1 MAKFSLKFDTPSMR
15 RVCEIWNASEN
26 GSTAAHNF
34 GYFTVVQYLHGTVM
48 QVFVFLRTVIELEIP
63 RMSVSSSCNYE
74 LMSAFCTL
82 KSNNVAIHSGTCRS
96 SKSTFKVFTSIFRV
110 LCIYLQITVND
121 ASIFFQFKQVG
132 EIFKIIAFQI

>member
-48 QVFVFLRTVIELEIP
+48 QVFVFLRTVIELRDP
-63 RMSVSSSCNYE
+63 THVSE
-74 LMSAFCTL
+74 FILQLRT
-82 KSNNVAIHSGTCRS
+82 NV
-96 SKSTFKVFTSIFRV
+96 
-110 LCIYLQITVND
+110 CILHI
-121 ASIFFQFKQVG
+121 
-132 EIFKIIAFQI
+132 KIK